1 MKTQVIQ
8 LSQNEDYVSVREKIS
23 WSQAD
28 RILLVW
34 PEKGRLLDRPLD
46 LNLIKRHATSL
57 GAQLWLVTGDEKV
70 RFYAH
75 KLGIKVV
82 DGPPKGDDVQLSE
95 NRLRQDLLNRK
106 ITHSDLVKLRQELHP
121 SALVSP
127 TRPIV
132 RILCLSICA
141 LAILSLAIWILPG
154 AKISLTPQIES
165 QAMIFDLVAD
175 PAAKS
180 INYSSGVVPAYY
192 QEVIVTAHD
201 VVKTTGTVSIPDK
214 RAIGNLRFTNSSD
227 QSITIPV
234 GTKVYTSG
242 INPIVFITTSAKDE
256 QIPPNSSI
264 FIQAQAMN
272 PGSIGNLPP
281 EELTEISVDAGSGL
295 TVTNPQATSGG
306 TDVEVPSPSSQD
318 LANLHHQLLG
328 KVVAGAQVQ
337 LRSLLPQG
345 EFLITPTIT
354 AVETLEETQFP
365 AIGDPGSQLNLSL
378 RVRVQSQVVSGSI
391 LQGFINPIMDSYTP
405 VGYLSLP
412 GSLTYKDSK
421 ITGLNSEGN
430 YHLSM
435 VATREVQ
442 PAIPGQR
449 LLNLIKGKT
458 ISRALNELSVN
469 MPMAGQAH
477 IQVFPTWWPWL
488 PFLTSRIELEQA
500 VLK

>member
-8 LSQNEDYVSVREKIS
+8 LSQNEDYVSVREKMS

-34 PEKGRLLDRPLD
+34 PEKGRILNRPLD
-46 LNLIKRHATSL
+46 LNLIWRHATSL
-57 GAQLWLVTGDEKV
+57 GAQLWLVTGDEEV

-75 KLGIKVV
+75 MLGINVV
-82 DGPPKGDDVQLSE
+82 ESPPNAEAVRLSE
-95 NRLRQDLLNRK
+95 NQLRQDLRNRK
-106 ITHSDLVKLRQELHP
+106 ITHSELVKQRQELHP
-121 SALVSP
+121 SAPVSSTQP
-127 TRPIV
+127 FV
-132 RILCLSICA
+132 RVLCLSLCA
-141 LAILSLAIWILPG
+141 LALFILAIWILPG
-154 AKISLTPQIES
+154 AKIILAPQIES
-165 QAMIFDLVAD
+165 QSMLFDLVAD

-180 INYSSGVVPAYY
+180 INYSAGVVPAYY
-192 QEVIVTAHD
+192 QKVTVTANG

-214 RAIGNLRFTNSSD
+214 HAIGNLRFTNSSD

-234 GTKVYTSG
+234 GTRVYTSG

-256 QIPPNSSI
+256 VIPPNSSI
-264 FIQAQAMN
+264 FLQAQAMN
-272 PGSIGNLPP
+272 PGSIGNLPA
-281 EELTEISVDAGSGL
+281 ENLAMISVDAGSGL

-306 TDVEVPSPSSQD
+306 TDVELPSPSSQD
-318 LANLHHQLLG
+318 LDNLRRQLLG
-328 KVVAGAQVQ
+328 KVVTDAQVE

-345 EFLITPTIT
+345 DFLITPTIT
-354 AVETLEETQFP
+354 SVETLEETQFP

-378 RVRVQSQVVSGSI
+378 QVRIQSQVVSGSI

-405 VGYLSLP
+405 SGYLPQP
-412 GSLTYKDSK
+412 GTLTYNDSR
-421 ITGLNSEGN
+421 ITGLNSEGK
-430 YHLSM
+430 YHVSM

-442 PAIPGQR
+442 PSIPGQR

-458 ISRALNELSVN
+458 ISRALTQLTVY

-477 IQVFPTWWPWL
+477 IQVFPSWWPWL
-488 PFLTSRIELEQA
+488 PFLASRIELEQA